1 MNELIRAEQ
10 AELSTQR
17 GLTADMY
24 TRFVAFIDA
33 KPKTVETYTKALKQ
47 LFAFFAANGIS
58 NPTREDVLA
67 FRDEL
72 KATGHKPTTV
82 QNYITATRL
91 FFQWLEQ
98 ERIYPNV
105 AAHIKGAKLD
115 REHKKDYL
123 TSRQVK
129 AVLSDY
135 YLMSTNAITMDGEL
149 INIDGNGN
157 RVACLIHGP
166 KHIIIVA
173 GMNKVVSDVEAGYA
187 RVRDI
192 ATPANTKRLNKNT
205 PCFHTGRCGDCLSP
219 ECICNQVVITRR
231 SGHPGRIK
239 VFLVAEDLGY

>member
-1 MNELIRAEQ
+1 MTPKQLAFQSAAESIIKNLEKRNMEGYFFETGAECVKAITDLIEEDSQISWGGSESIKECGLLDALKKGNYTLIDR
-10 AELSTQR
+10 
-17 GLTADMY
+17 LTA
-24 TRFVAFIDA
+24 
-33 KPKTVETYTKALKQ
+33 KSPEE
-47 LFAFFAANGIS
+47 S
-58 NPTREDVLA
+58 REL
-67 FRDEL
+67 
-72 KATGHKPTTV
+72 
-82 QNYITATRL
+82 Y
-91 FFQWLEQ
+91 
-98 ERIYPNV
+98 
-105 AAHIKGAKLD
+105 
-115 REHKKDYL
+115 
-123 TSRQVK
+123 VK
-129 AVLSDY
+129 AALSDY

-192 ATPANTKRLNKNT
+192 ATPANTKRLNKNP